1 LPKIAGIEEVKKA
14 VFGLER
20 DTGLRND
27 RLNHRQDVY
36 MVRENF
42 HKLTIISFLEGE
54 GKSTLGRNTIEE
66 FIENYEK
73 KHGSLKTIAKKIL
86 DSANDEELDKIIKL
100 RKNRPSIKF
109 KTLLENSQ

>member
-1 LPKIAGIEEVKKA
+1 MPKIAGIEEVKKA
-14 VFGLER
+14 VSGLER
-20 DTGLRND
+20 ETGLRND

-73 KHGSLKTIAKKIL
+73 EHGNVKTIAKKIL
-86 DSANDEELDKIIKL
+86 DSADNEDIKRIVKF
-100 RKNRPSIKF
+100 RKNRPIIKF
-109 KTLLENSQ
+109 KKLLENL

>member
-1 LPKIAGIEEVKKA
+1 MPKIAGIKEVKKA
-14 VFGLER
+14 VYGLER

-36 MVRENF
+36 MIRENF

-66 FIENYEK
+66 FIKDYEK

-86 DSANDEELDKIIKL
+86 NSTNDEELNKIIKL
-100 RKNRPSIKF
+100 RKNRPSIKL
-109 KTLLENSQ
+109 KI